1 MAQVTVKIGAPSLAG
16 KDCTEDIKAA
26 FEKSSYPLSV
36 KVKNLM
42 PRDACFPEVEGLWLT
57 HVANPTKSEKTLEI
71 KDYALFARLASSVS
85 QVAEINN
92 FNPAMEFTADG
103 TEIEEDDDE
112 EGETKVGTAK
122 VGTAKTGTEAQQVS
136 LMSAAAETTTQT
148 VKKTSRR
155 KTTAAA

>member
-57 HVANPTKSEKTLEI
+57 HVANLTKSEKTLEI

-103 TEIEEDDDE
+103 TEIEEDNE
-112 EGETKVGTAK
+112 ESETKVGTAK

-136 LMSAAAETTTQT
+136 LMSAAATTTQT

>member
-103 TEIEEDDDE
+103 TEIEEDNE
-112 EGETKVGTAK
+112 ESETKVGTAK

-136 LMSAAAETTTQT
+136 LMSAAATTTQT